1 VKARHDQRDEK
12 PTAWIGQAVD
22 RKEFKM
28 HGTFGMGGGNYL
40 WVLGIVVVVGVLW
53 LVFKSFERRA

>member
-1 VKARHDQRDEK
+1 
-12 PTAWIGQAVD
+12 
-22 RKEFKM
+22 
-28 HGTFGMGGGNYL
+28 MGGGNSL

>member
-1 VKARHDQRDEK
+1 
-12 PTAWIGQAVD
+12 
-22 RKEFKM
+22 
-28 HGTFGMGGGNYL
+28 MGGGNYL